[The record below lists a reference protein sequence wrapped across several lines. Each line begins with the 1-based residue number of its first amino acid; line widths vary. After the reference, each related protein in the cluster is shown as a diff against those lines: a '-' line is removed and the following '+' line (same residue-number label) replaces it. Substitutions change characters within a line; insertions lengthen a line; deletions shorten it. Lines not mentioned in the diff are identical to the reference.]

1 MTTHADI
8 GASPSSPDQA
18 VRPGSGKERGGRLK
32 ALLKFPPPLDRA
44 TRDKL
49 GGAEPDEA
57 QVSEFLAMLEPREL
71 ETLNLVNER
80 LAALLLGVAN
90 APASRRPALYRL
102 ARERAVRLGVDPASV
117 PETFEAAF
125 LREAID
131 QVLRLELLLNG
142 ERLARRGQGAEAA
155 EDVAGGAQSAGQAE
169 AADAPTLAGLKLVAE
184 KEGISMDQALRQAFA
199 GQASPADRLLGNDR

>member
-1 MTTHADI
+1 MTTHGDTA
-8 GASPSSPDQA
+8 ASPSKQDQS
-18 VRPGSGKERGGRLK
+18 VRPDGGKKPGGRLK
-32 ALLKFPPPLDRA
+32 ALLKFPPPLKGA
-44 TRDKL
+44 TQEKP

-57 QVSEFLAMLEPREL
+57 QVIEILALLEPREL

-102 ARERAVRLGVDPASV
+102 ARERALRLGVDPASV
-117 PETFEAAF
+117 PETFDPAF

-142 ERLARRGQGAEAA
+142 ERLARRGEGAEAA
-155 EDVAGGAQSAGQAE
+155 EDVGGAQPPGRAE
-169 AADAPTLAGLKLVAE
+169 TADAPTMAGLGRVAE
-184 KEGISMDQALRQAFA
+184 QEGISMDQALRRAFA
-199 GQASPADRLLGNDR
+199 GQERM